1 MVSAIVGTSKC
12 FRKPV
17 MRFRSAWVYYV
28 ITWLSKCKSNLSPL
42 SRPTGNQWQWKTKK
56 IIENEYTKNNGF
68 EVIYFSF
75 ISSNERGENGKKIW
89 VPVRHPI
96 PIAALLMFQ
105 ISLVE
110 SSTRVSRQWTN
121 ANDSCVMSV
130 MWHGYQYTFICLSG
144 FI

>member
-1 MVSAIVGTSKC
+1 MKSSLMYYDWPELKTTK
-12 FRKPV
+12 V
-17 MRFRSAWVYYV
+17 M
-28 ITWLSKCKSNLSPL
+28 
-42 SRPTGNQWQWKTKK
+42 K
-56 IIENEYTKNNGF
+56 IPDRY
-68 EVIYFSF
+68 
-75 ISSNERGENGKKIW
+75 KIL
-89 VPVRHPI
+89 RPI